1 MQIKKHSSNI
11 GGGGG
16 GSGGG
21 GCGRR
26 FRHIHNRK
34 AQIDKGDNAGNI

>member
-11 GGGGG
+11 GGGGV
-16 GSGGG
+16 GG